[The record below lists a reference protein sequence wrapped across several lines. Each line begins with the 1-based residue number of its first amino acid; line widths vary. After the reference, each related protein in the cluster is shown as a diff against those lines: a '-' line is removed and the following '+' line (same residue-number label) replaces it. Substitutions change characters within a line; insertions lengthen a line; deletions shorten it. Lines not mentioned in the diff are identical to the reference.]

1 MIIDYWDGKFS
12 TAKSPKF
19 FLAAVFRQRRI
30 NSGLSGLA
38 TLGNLERQNHH
49 NICVQL
55 YSAGGGQAPAL
66 GVRSRIKVECREF
79 AVVFFSGG
87 IIDFGCLYLVI
98 ETAEIHSFS
107 IDDQL
112 GFPGSASFVA

>member
-1 MIIDYWDGKFS
+1 MRLCLNVIDIK
-12 TAKSPKF
+12 T
-19 FLAAVFRQRRI
+19 
-30 NSGLSGLA
+30 
-38 TLGNLERQNHH
+38 GNLERHNHH

-87 IIDFGCLYLVI
+87 IIGFGCLLFLI
-98 ETAEIHSFS
+98 EAAEIYLLSVDS
-107 IDDQL
+107 QYCL
-112 GFPGSASFVA
+112 PWLASFVPGDAFVLGEAFRFALAAVPAVLLAGGGP